1 MHVQSPVAWKRGV
14 EDERGMPRC
23 FPGLK
28 RVSSIGETDEKKKF
42 SGREER
48 ERKKEKQ
55 EVREKGRAREVKG
68 AERIG

>member
-48 ERKKEKQ
+48 ERKKEK
-55 EVREKGRAREVKG
+55 
-68 AERIG
+68 